1 MQYNEWL
8 EEWLTTWVKPS
19 VKQRTYER
27 YRDIA
32 SRHLAPELGKR
43 KVDNMPAALLQKFVN
58 ELSEKYSA
66 NTVIGITAVLRSS
79 LTRAKKAGIIARHN
93 ADSLIMPKFS
103 EKKVECFSAAEQRKI
118 EYYVFNENKPK
129 LCGIILCLYTGLR
142 VGELLALEWKNV
154 DLQTGRLKVEKSCR
168 DGWNDGKYI
177 KIIDLPKTET
187 SVRVIPL
194 PKQLIHYLKSNKR
207 NSGYVVCGDNG
218 EEISIRSYQ
227 KTFEIVLRELGIP
240 HRGFHALRHTFAT
253 RALECGVD
261 VKTLSELLGHKNP
274 NVTLSRYAHSLLE
287 HKCAMMN
294 KIGKFLEK

>member
-32 SRHLAPELGKR
+32 SRHLAPELGRR

-103 EKKVECFSAAEQRKI
+103 EKKVECFSATEQRKI

-142 VGELLALEWKNV
+142 VGELLALEWKNI

-207 NSGYVVCGDNG
+207 NGGYVVCA
-218 EEISIRSYQ
+218 ITAKKFPSALIRKLLKIRLARAWYTAPRLPRF
-227 KTFEIVLRELGIP
+227 KAHVR
-240 HRGFHALRHTFAT
+240 HARARMRGRRKNAFGTS
-253 RALECGVD
+253 RAQ
-261 VKTLSELLGHKNP
+261 NP